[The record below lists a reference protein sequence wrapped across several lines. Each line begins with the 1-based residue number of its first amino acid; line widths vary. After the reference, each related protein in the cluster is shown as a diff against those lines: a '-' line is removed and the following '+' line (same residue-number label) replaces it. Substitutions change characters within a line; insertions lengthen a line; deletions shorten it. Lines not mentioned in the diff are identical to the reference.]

1 MDSRTGE
8 YITADQAWY
17 GVFTWKINN
26 PLYFT
31 IIGHHQRPFLCRHDI
46 IHMQIRFNHNLRR
59 ALGIHKAFLNFR
71 IWTTLRPQTGR
82 FLRVFRTQVLKYL
95 DMLGVISLNLVVRAV
110 SHVLEN
116 VLVGT
121 IDVQENHVIKFDL
134 Y

>member
-1 MDSRTGE
+1 MDFRTGE
-8 YITADQAWY
+8 YITADQAWN
-17 GVFTWKINN
+17 GVFTWTINN
-26 PLYFT
+26 PLYFK
-31 IIGHHQRPFLCRHDI
+31 IIDHNDRPFLCDHDI
-46 IHMQIRFNHNLRR
+46 IKMQIRFNHNLRR

-71 IWTTLRPQTGR
+71 ILTTLRPQTGR

-121 IDVQENHVIKFDL
+121 IEVQENHIIKFDL